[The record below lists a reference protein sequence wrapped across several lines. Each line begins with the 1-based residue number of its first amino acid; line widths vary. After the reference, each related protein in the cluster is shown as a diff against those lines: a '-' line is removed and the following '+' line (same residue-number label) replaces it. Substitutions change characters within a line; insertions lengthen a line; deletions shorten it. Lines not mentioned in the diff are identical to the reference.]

1 MFPKTVNHILDDH
14 VHDVATRLATE
25 LGYTHV
31 PRICTIKQG
40 RWEYIEVVMN
50 NDPINRPTRAD
61 AWLRIHT
68 KHADGDMYKVSLVK
82 RVESAVDSVAKPAYK
97 RRGKAIELKEYSHQ
111 LVDMLI
117 ELVEEAE
124 M

>member
-68 KHADGDMYKVSLVK
+68 KHADGNMYKLSLVK
-82 RVESAVDSVAKPAYK
+82 RVDSITSPYQ
-97 RRGKAIELKEYSHQ
+97 RRGKAVELEGYSHQ
-111 LVDMLI
+111 LVDLLI
-117 ELVEEAE
+117 ELVEEYE
-124 M
+124 